1 MSPQNPLS
9 DIAELFGKEGPV
21 RKDLNNLSNKLE
33 DLTVELEEL
42 VKTLSKRAGVD
53 NENNE
58 NKEDKDKDKE
68 SKGKGTQPKRRLSTK
83 NPRDPYSDENTPR
96 TLKNDFIG
104 LKRGLADSLIN
115 NPMRYVTGKSSLPEN
130 IDKLVPNE
138 PETSEDTI
146 NKITEPKKSEDTI
159 NKITENQQ
167 SEDKEVIQSDSKD
180 IPNKMVDQ
188 LTSNDSNITKLEPKE
203 NQQSEDTINK
213 ITEEKLN
220 TTNKEDTPI
229 EDNNNKVLNDMV
241 GVLIN
246 IRDDKSQKLLLT
258 EATAIRQLLTNQN
271 KITPASSGIE
281 PNTNE
286 AKQEDRELLAEAIA
300 RRLGEVLGGSGI
312 GVDTGLIPDFDRNN
326 KKKPNT
332 KPGGKVPTPKGKLP
346 GVRMPIMPPGLGAG
360 LAMAARI
367 VNPVAALVTLGLGVI
382 DASDYLEETEYGDKM
397 NQGAGKDAE
406 KAFRENVAP
415 TIDPE
420 KAGVTKDQALAAL
433 ENGSERDIEKLGGV
447 EALRKIAGVISPD
460 TVSAEPFEQSS
471 LRKYDYA
478 PENQDREEARIEA
491 KNIRSVI
498 PTLTPKKEETTVN
511 DLLNQVSDQNTE
523 LKMSNTGQLET
534 QMIAPIIS
542 KQTINNTEQT
552 FVGSPSTPH
561 PSTNSF
567 LRWQSSRS
575 GYTD

>member
-511 DLLNQVSDQNTE
+511 DLLTQVSDENAD

>member
-53 NENNE
+53 
-58 NKEDKDKDKE
+58 KEDEDKDKE

-104 LKRGLADSLIN
+104 LYRGLTDSLIN

-138 PETSEDTI
+138 PQT
-146 NKITEPKKSEDTI
+146 SEDTI

-213 ITEEKLN
+213 IAEEKLN

-241 GVLIN
+241 GVLID
-246 IRDDKSQKLLLT
+246 IRDDKSQKLVLT

-300 RRLGEVLGGSGI
+300 RRLGEVLGESGI
-312 GVDTGLIPDFDRNN
+312 GGNTGLIPDFDRNN
-326 KKKPNT
+326 KNKPNT

-382 DASDYLEETEYGDKM
+382 DASDYLEETDYGDKM

-478 PENQDREEARIEA
+478 PETSPKINSNPEITPMPET
-491 KNIRSVI
+491 NIGTI
-498 PTLTPKKEETTVN
+498 
-511 DLLNQVSDQNTE
+511 LNKISDQNTE
-523 LKMSNTGQLET
+523 LKMFNMDKSET
-534 QMIAPIIS
+534 QMLAPIVS
-542 KQTINNTEQT
+542 NKTINNTEQT
-552 FVGSPSTPH
+552 FVGSPPTPH

>member
-53 NENNE
+53 KKDE
-58 NKEDKDKDKE
+58 DKDKE
-68 SKGKGTQPKRRLSTK
+68 SKGKGTEPKRRLSTK

-104 LKRGLADSLIN
+104 LYRGLTDSLIN

-138 PETSEDTI
+138 PQTAEDTI
-146 NKITEPKKSEDTI
+146 NKITEPQKSEDTI

-213 ITEEKLN
+213 IAEEKLN

-241 GVLIN
+241 GVLID
-246 IRDDKSQKLLLT
+246 IRDDKSQKLVLT

-300 RRLGEVLGGSGI
+300 RRLGEVLGESGI
-312 GVDTGLIPDFDRNN
+312 GGNTGLIPDFDRNN
-326 KKKPNT
+326 KNKPNT

-382 DASDYLEETEYGDKM
+382 DASDYLEETDYGDKM

-478 PENQDREEARIEA
+478 PETSPKINSNPEITPMPET
-491 KNIRSVI
+491 NIGTI
-498 PTLTPKKEETTVN
+498 
-511 DLLNQVSDQNTE
+511 LNKISDQNTE
-523 LKMSNTGQLET
+523 LKMFNMDKSET
-534 QMIAPIIS
+534 QMLAPIVS
-542 KQTINNTEQT
+542 NKTINNTEQT
-552 FVGSPSTPH
+552 FVGSPPTPH

>member
-1 MSPQNPLS
+1 
-9 DIAELFGKEGPV
+9 
-21 RKDLNNLSNKLE
+21 
-33 DLTVELEEL
+33 
-42 VKTLSKRAGVD
+42 
-53 NENNE
+53 
-58 NKEDKDKDKE
+58 
-68 SKGKGTQPKRRLSTK
+68 
-83 NPRDPYSDENTPR
+83 
-96 TLKNDFIG
+96 
-104 LKRGLADSLIN
+104 
-115 NPMRYVTGKSSLPEN
+115 
-130 IDKLVPNE
+130 
-138 PETSEDTI
+138 
-146 NKITEPKKSEDTI
+146 
-159 NKITENQQ
+159 
-167 SEDKEVIQSDSKD
+167 
-180 IPNKMVDQ
+180 
-188 LTSNDSNITKLEPKE
+188 
-203 NQQSEDTINK
+203 
-213 ITEEKLN
+213 
-220 TTNKEDTPI
+220 
-229 EDNNNKVLNDMV
+229 
-241 GVLIN
+241 
-246 IRDDKSQKLLLT
+246 
-258 EATAIRQLLTNQN
+258 
-271 KITPASSGIE
+271 
-281 PNTNE
+281 
-286 AKQEDRELLAEAIA
+286 
-300 RRLGEVLGGSGI
+300 
-312 GVDTGLIPDFDRNN
+312 
-326 KKKPNT
+326 
-332 KPGGKVPTPKGKLP
+332 
-346 GVRMPIMPPGLGAG
+346 MPIMPPGLGAG

-511 DLLNQVSDQNTE
+511 DLLTQVSDENAD

>member
-53 NENNE
+53 
-58 NKEDKDKDKE
+58 KEDEDKDKE

-104 LKRGLADSLIN
+104 LYRGLTDSLIN

-138 PETSEDTI
+138 PQTAEDTI
-146 NKITEPKKSEDTI
+146 NKITEPQKSEDTI

-203 NQQSEDTINK
+203 NQQSKDTINK
-213 ITEEKLN
+213 IAEEKLN

-241 GVLIN
+241 GVLID
-246 IRDDKSQKLLLT
+246 IRDDKSQKLVLT

-300 RRLGEVLGGSGI
+300 RRLGEVLGESGI
-312 GVDTGLIPDFDRNN
+312 GGNTGLIPDFDRNN
-326 KKKPNT
+326 KNKPNT

-382 DASDYLEETEYGDKM
+382 DASDYLEETDYGDKM

-478 PENQDREEARIEA
+478 PETSPKINSNPEITPMPET
-491 KNIRSVI
+491 NIGTI
-498 PTLTPKKEETTVN
+498 
-511 DLLNQVSDQNTE
+511 LNKISDQNTE
-523 LKMSNTGQLET
+523 LKMFNMDKSET
-534 QMIAPIIS
+534 QMLAPIVS
-542 KQTINNTEQT
+542 NKTINNTEQT
-552 FVGSPSTPH
+552 FVGSPPTPH